1 MLVQDILFLISI
13 LLASTALILFLY
25 KAVRAGYRKAMIE
38 HMQNLSDSSR
48 MRYDVEDEFMNWNE
62 NGNGNE
68 YGNGSEYGNGN
79 EREKSKWVSTPV
91 NTEKQIQKPSIG
103 FHKVHML
110 APNTAQYG
118 RDYVVHVPSIAGIP
132 MSAFPNIDMKNP
144 WSLADI
150 EAAEVPEKEGCR
162 KSATGLFHECGVAPA
177 NLCS

>member
-1 MLVQDILFLISI
+1 MLAQDILFVISI

-38 HMQNLSDSSR
+38 HMQNMSDTSR
-48 MRYDVEDEFMNWNE
+48 MHATFDDENGTENENE
-62 NGNGNE
+62 NGNE
-68 YGNGSEYGNGN
+68 NGN
-79 EREKSKWVSTPV
+79 WIATPYSSE
-91 NTEKQIQKPSIG
+91 TQKPTIG

-110 APNTAQYG
+110 VPNTAQYG
-118 RDYVVHVPSIAGIP
+118 RDYVIHVPSIAGIP

-162 KSATGLFHECGVAPA
+162 KSATGIFHECGVAPA
-177 NLCS
+177 NLCN